1 MFFLLHGGAEA
12 AETFLGY
19 NLPHW
24 HALIN
29 DAPAALLVAAVG
41 FELLGLATRR
51 RDFFVVSFWTLVAGV
66 LGAAGAVIT
75 GLLASD
81 DIDHG
86 EAIHQ
91 IMERHETWGIVTLCV
106 FGVLALWRIFRERK
120 MGSGERIV
128 AFLVGIAGTVVLV
141 NTGRMGGEMV
151 LDHAAGTPT
160 AALEQEVRNR
170 ALGHH
175 HEEGEDADHDEM
187 IPAQVPDSTGAD
199 SARADSTAPPA
210 GHTHPPGTPP
220 HQD

>member
-1 MFFLLHGGAEA
+1 MLFLLHGGAE

-41 FELLGLATRR
+41 FELLGLATQRR
-51 RDFFVVSFWTLVAGV
+51 NFFIVSFWTLVTGA
-66 LGAAGAVIT
+66 LGAGAAVIT

-91 IMERHETWGIVTLCV
+91 IMERHESWGIATLCV

-120 MGSGERIV
+120 LGQGERIA
-128 AFLVGIAGTVVLV
+128 AFLVGVAGTVILV
-141 NTGRMGGEMV
+141 NTGRMGGQMT

-160 AALEQEVRNR
+160 AALELELKNR
-170 ALGHH
+170 ELGHH
-175 HEEGEDADHDEM
+175 HEEGEEADHDETT
-187 IPAQVPDSTGAD
+187 PAAPGDSVAGD
-199 SARADSTAPPA
+199 SATAPA